1 MPALLS
7 IFGGLFQGAS
17 GAAGTQ
23 SVMQLSAAREA
34 ADKAAANQRTL
45 IYIGGGLLTAAAVG
59 GVLYYIV
66 KGK

>member
-7 IFGGLFQGAS
+7 IFGNLFQGAS

-23 SVMQLSAAREA
+23 SVMQLAAMQEA

-45 IYIGGGLLTAAAVG
+45 VYIGGGLLAALAVG
-59 GVLYYIV
+59 GVIYYV
-66 KGK
+66 AKGK